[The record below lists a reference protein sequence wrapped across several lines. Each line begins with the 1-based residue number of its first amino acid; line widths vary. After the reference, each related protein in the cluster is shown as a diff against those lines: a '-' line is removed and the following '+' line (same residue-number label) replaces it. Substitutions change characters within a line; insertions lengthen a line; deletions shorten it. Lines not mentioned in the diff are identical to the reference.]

1 MHASIRT
8 TAVKPHRCG
17 ASEQKVRH
25 HRGNVSRLGT
35 QSVRCGCVWVPSSG
49 EDAERLRSCGA
60 ALGTHTQPHRRAT
73 GGAEL
78 WNISKAERSL
88 ALLVWNSLR
97 PSICAAVPVAVGGNF
112 LHPSGEAAQ
121 VMCRLCVRC
130 KVTERSEVACTWSS
144 ADNRSAWRAGGACAS
159 CVAFR

>member
-1 MHASIRT
+1 MRARAERSEESVHASTRT

-17 ASEQKVRH
+17 AREQKERRQ
-25 HRGNVSRLGT
+25 RGNISGLGT
-35 QSVRCGCVWVPSSG
+35 QPVRRGCVWVPSSD

-97 PSICAAVPVAVGGNF
+97 PSICAAVPKRSVVTSCTQAAKPHKQCVG
-112 LHPSGEAAQ
+112 
-121 VMCRLCVRC
+121 
-130 KVTERSEVACTWSS
+130 S
-144 ADNRSAWRAGGACAS
+144 A
-159 CVAFR
+159 